1 MTEWLFILHLFALL
15 FSFGLFDISCDF
27 FASNLKKLGNL
38 RISVTPL
45 QTFETENLLAK
56 LLHKNFVNVPS

>member
-1 MTEWLFILHLFALL
+1 MTEWLFILHWFPLL

-27 FASNLKKLGNL
+27 FASSPKKLRNL
-38 RISVTPL
+38 RVSVTPL

-56 LLHKNFVNVPS
+56 FLHKSFVKVPS